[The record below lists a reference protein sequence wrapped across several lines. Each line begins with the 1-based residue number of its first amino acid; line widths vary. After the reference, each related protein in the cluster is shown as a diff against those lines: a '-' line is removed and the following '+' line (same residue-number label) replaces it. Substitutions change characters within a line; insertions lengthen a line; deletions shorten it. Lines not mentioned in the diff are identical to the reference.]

1 MLTLRDHYLLRISLV
16 FVWLTTA
23 MVSVWELQG
32 QSLALLSL
40 AGLNDPLLARLLIL
54 GGAAVDA
61 LVGMAL
67 WLKPVRRTYLT
78 ALAMMLL
85 MTVIATYLDP
95 ALWLNPL
102 GPLTKNIPIAA
113 ALLVLARPRS

>member
-1 MLTLRDHYLLRISLV
+1 MLTLSDRHLLRSSLV
-16 FVWLTTA
+16 FVWLATA
-23 MVSVWELQG
+23 MASLWELDG
-32 QSLALLSL
+32 QSMGLLSA
-40 AGLNDPLLARLLIL
+40 AGVQEPFLARLLIG

-61 LVGMAL
+61 AIGLAL
-67 WLKPVRRTYLT
+67 WFRPARRTYLA
-78 ALAMMLL
+78 ALTIMLL

-113 ALLVLARPRS
+113 ALWVLARPRS